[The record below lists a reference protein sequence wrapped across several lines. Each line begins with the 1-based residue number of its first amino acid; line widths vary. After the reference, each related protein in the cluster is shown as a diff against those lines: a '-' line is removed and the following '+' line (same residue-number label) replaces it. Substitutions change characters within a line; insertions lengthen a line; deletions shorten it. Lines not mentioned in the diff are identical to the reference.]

1 MLNNQKL
8 IEENTRLLTQ
18 ISKLENELEYY
29 KSINT
34 KIKNQ
39 NINNFKENEDDK
51 SIFDL
56 NQRVDDLNKIMI
68 HYFYFS

>member
-18 ISKLENELEYY
+18 NSKLENELEYY